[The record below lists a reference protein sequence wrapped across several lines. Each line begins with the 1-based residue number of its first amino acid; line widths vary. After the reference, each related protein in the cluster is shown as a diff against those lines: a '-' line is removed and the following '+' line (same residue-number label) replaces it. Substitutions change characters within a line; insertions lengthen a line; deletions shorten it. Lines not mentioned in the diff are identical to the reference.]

1 MKNLFITASLIAFS
15 FLPSFG
21 QIQVKEAKLGKG
33 IENRVLTEE
42 SSSFS
47 INSKVYLWMKF
58 SGGTGSVI
66 VTWKNGTHTHSNNL
80 NVGGDPWRT
89 WAFATAYYAG
99 EWTVSVTDDK
109 GTSLKEM
116 AFTVQ

>member
-42 SSSFS
+42 
-47 INSKVYLWMKF
+47 
-58 SGGTGSVI
+58 
-66 VTWKNGTHTHSNNL
+66 
-80 NVGGDPWRT
+80 
-89 WAFATAYYAG
+89 
-99 EWTVSVTDDK
+99 
-109 GTSLKEM
+109 
-116 AFTVQ
+116 